1 MSALYIMRYQGQSAT
16 GMGAIYVGGG
26 TIVGVDAANIRY
38 HGSYIEENGKMK
50 GEVMLS
56 SPPGGAMLV
65 TGDSLPADQTIE
77 ITIDWRLDFADGT
90 ALELSVIGRQVQVT
104 FEKVGDIP

>member
-16 GMGAIYVGGG
+16 GMGPIYVGDG
-26 TIVGVDAANIRY
+26 TIVGVDIANARY
-38 HGSYIEENGKMK
+38 HGSYIEENGRMK
-50 GEVMLS
+50 GEVTLS

-65 TGDSLPADQTIE
+65 TGDPFPANQAITL
-77 ITIDWRLDFADGT
+77 TIDCPVDFADGM
-90 ALELSVIGRQVQVT
+90 ARELSVMGRRVQVT